1 MVFKVFRIGNLIHS
15 PCAAAEVTGTRYCFL
30 ICRSNGNNS
39 TAPHTHARVGEIVGQ
54 RGHTSVIKI
63 I

>member
-1 MVFKVFRIGNLIHS
+1 MVFKVFHIGNLIHS

-39 TAPHTHARVGEIVGQ
+39 TAPHTHTHVSAKL
-54 RGHTSVIKI
+54 SVNGDIRRL
-63 I
+63 